1 MIKIATKEFVLK
13 YIRKN
18 VFFFDKENVNYII
31 FLKKYESTVTT
42 LLLYIYIQEKF
53 I

>member
-1 MIKIATKEFVLK
+1 MF
-13 YIRKN
+13 
-18 VFFFDKENVNYII
+18 FFFDKENVNYII